1 MSITPFICPSCGA
14 PIPEHSDDK
23 AMVCPYCGTISCYE
37 AGTQTTSQSLS
48 TYKPRKVEVEEPKSW
63 GTTLFLAITTGMFG
77 GHRFYTGRI
86 GSALIQA
93 FTIGGFYIW
102 WFADIISILTNNFT
116 DSKGRSLDKNKPI
129 NLVLVLVI
137 GALWVLFFIG
147 LVTSGF
153 SSNNG

>member
-1 MSITPFICPSCGA
+1 MSITPFNCPSCGA
-14 PIPEHSDDK
+14 PIPNHSEGK
-23 AMVCPYCGTISCYE
+23 AMVCPYCGTISRYE
-37 AGTQTTSQSLS
+37 AETQTVSQSVS
-48 TYKPRKVEVEEPKSW
+48 TIKYHQVENEETKSW

-102 WFADIISILTNNFT
+102 WFVDIISILTNNFT
-116 DSKGRSLDKNKPI
+116 DSKGRSLDKNKPV

-137 GALWVLFFIG
+137 GALWILFFIG
-147 LVTSGF
+147 LATSGF
-153 SSNNG
+153 SHNVG